1 MAHLEKLPNDKY
13 PISDIFA
20 KLQKSIAGEVRID
33 KASRILYSTDASI
46 YQIEPIGVIF
56 PRSLDDLCAVVE
68 IADQHNAPIL
78 ARGAGTSLAGQAI
91 GRAWIIDCS
100 RYLNK
105 IIDINSEDMTAVVE
119 PGVILDD
126 LNRHASTHGLRF
138 GPDPASSERATIGG
152 CIANNAAG
160 ANSILYG
167 MAADHLISADV
178 VLADGSQT
186 TFESLMVEEVLR
198 KAGVKDS
205 EDIKIDQIPPG
216 EFEKRLKFSC
226 PVTLEANIYRT
237 ALLIQQQLS
246 SAIQENWPKTWRR
259 ASGYNLNYLLPWS
272 PSSPPQWYSDRLPYP
287 PIEIGN
293 INIAPLLAGSEGTLA
308 VFKQLRLRLVPK
320 HLHSILFVLPYPS
333 LSAACDDV
341 VRLLTYRPS
350 AVELIPKNLIRLAM
364 SVPAYAKKAVFLRN
378 IGTVSENSSRESA
391 TIPEAI
397 LVVEFSGDDE
407 KVIKEQA
414 KKFNMNG
421 FLADSPEMQKDIWA
435 LRKAGLGILMSRTED
450 TKPLSFIEDLS
461 VPVERLGEF
470 VVEMERILTNH
481 STSGDFYAHASAGCL
496 HLRPLI
502 NLKSPAGISTM
513 RSIATEAVA
522 LTLRLG
528 GSVSGEH
535 GDGLSRSEWLE
546 NTFGQEILNA
556 FNLLKKSADPKGLL
570 NPGKIL
576 DSPRMDTNLRIQA
589 ISNSQNWQKITKGNA
604 FDYSKQGGFI
614 NAVEQCNGAG
624 VCRKKDGVMCPSF
637 QVTHDEM
644 HSTRGRANL
653 LRALLYGTLPDKKY
667 TQKILYEALDLCLAC
682 KGCKSECPS
691 KVDMAKLKYEFLYR
705 YYSFSGFNSNFRPV
719 RDYLFAY
726 IGLLAQIGYRF
737 AGIVNFTLRNQ
748 IARYA
753 AWKALGISSKRAF
766 PSIKSKS
773 FQKQASNYI
782 KHLQMSQS
790 LNPSEINKAT
800 CIFMPDAFIEYFQP
814 EVGMAALKALIAAGY
829 QVEILPIIGAGRTL
843 ISKGFLGV
851 VRKQAEKLILAIKT
865 IDPQGKYPVVGIEP
879 SEVYTLRDEY
889 LDLMPGDSYVE
900 NLSKRV
906 FTIEELLVRPM
917 IGVEDQDMRIVV
929 SSITKHATNLPKIL
943 LHAHCYQEAQPPSED
958 GYPNGVAATVR
969 LLETAG
975 YQVSL
980 ANAGCC
986 GMAGAFGYEDEHYD
1000 LSIEIGELALFP
1012 AIREAIRLDESVI
1025 VTTSGVSCQSQIN
1038 DGAQVDAIHPIMLI

>member
-1 MAHLEKLPNDKY
+1 MSHLEKLPNDKY

-20 KLQKSIAGEVRID
+20 ELQKSIAGEVRID
-33 KASRILYSTDASI
+33 IASRILYSTDASI
-46 YQIEPIGVIF
+46 YQIEPFGVIF

-68 IADQHNAPIL
+68 IADQYNAPIL

-105 IIDINSEDMTAVVE
+105 IIYINSEDMTAVVE

-126 LNRHASTHGLRF
+126 LNRHAAIHGLRF

-152 CIANNAAG
+152 SIANNAAG

-186 TFESLMVEEVLR
+186 TFDSLKVDEFLR
-198 KAGVKDS
+198 KAGIKGS

-216 EFEKRLKFSC
+216 ELEKKLKFSS
-226 PVTLEANIYRT
+226 PGTLEANTYRA
-237 ALLIQQQLS
+237 ALFIRQQLT

-308 VFKQLRLRLVPK
+308 VFKRLQLRLVPK
-320 HLHSILFVLPYPS
+320 HLHSILFVLPYPG

-341 VRLLTYRPS
+341 VRLLTYQPS

-364 SVPAYAKKAVFLRN
+364 SVPAYAKKAAFLRN
-378 IGTVSENSSRESA
+378 IGNVSENSPRDSA
-391 TIPEAI
+391 IIPEAI
-397 LVVEFSGDDE
+397 LVVEFSGDDMAVLKE
-407 KVIKEQA
+407 KA
-414 KKFNMNG
+414 KLLNLNG
-421 FLADSPEMQKDIWA
+421 FLAESAEMQADIWA

-470 VVEMERILTNH
+470 VVEMERIITSH
-481 STSGDFYAHASAGCL
+481 GTSGDFYAHASAGCL

-502 NLKSPAGISTM
+502 NLKSSAGIRTM

-522 LTLRLG
+522 LTHRLG

-546 NTFGQEILNA
+546 NTFGRELLNA

-576 DSPRMDTNLRIQA
+576 DSPPMDTNLRIQA
-589 ISNSQNWQKITKGNA
+589 NLNSQIWQKEIKGNA
-604 FDYSKQGGFI
+604 FDYSKQGGLI

-624 VCRKKDGVMCPSF
+624 VCRKREGVMCPSF
-637 QVTHDEM
+637 QVTQDEM

-653 LRALLYGTLPDKKY
+653 LRALLYGTLADKKF

-705 YYSFSGFNSNFRPV
+705 YYSFAGFKSNFRPL

-726 IGLLAQIGYRF
+726 IGLWAQIGYRF
-737 AGIVNFTLRNQ
+737 AGIINITLRNQ

-753 AWKALGISSKRAF
+753 AWKALGISPKRAF
-766 PSIKSKS
+766 PSIKPKS

-782 KHLQMSQS
+782 KYLQMGQS
-790 LNPSEINKAT
+790 LNPSEMNKAT
-800 CIFMPDAFIEYFQP
+800 CILMSDAFVEYFQP

-829 QVEILPIIGAGRTL
+829 QVEILPVIGAGRTL

-851 VRKQAEKLILAIKT
+851 ARKQAEKLIKAIKS
-865 IDPQGKYPVVGIEP
+865 IDPNGKYPLVGIEP

-889 LDLMPGDSYVE
+889 LDLMPGNSYVE

-917 IGVEDQDMRIVV
+917 MGKEDRELRIVV
-929 SSITKHATNLPKIL
+929 SSITKPATNLPKIL
-943 LHAHCYQEAQPPSED
+943 LHAHCYQKAQPPSED

-980 ANAGCC
+980 VNAGCC

-1000 LSIEIGELALFP
+1000 LSIEVGEAGLFP
-1012 AIREAIRLDESVI
+1012 AIREALRSEEPVI
-1025 VTTSGVSCQSQIN
+1025 VAASGVSCQSQIK
-1038 DGAQVDAIHPIMLI
+1038 DGTQVEAIHPIMLI

>member
-1 MAHLEKLPNDKY
+1 MSHLDKLPNDKY
-13 PISDIFA
+13 PTSDIFA
-20 KLQKSIAGEVRID
+20 ELQKYLAGEVRID

-46 YQIEPIGVIF
+46 YQIEPFGVIF
-56 PRSLDDLCAVVE
+56 PSNLDDLCAVVE
-68 IADQHNAPIL
+68 IANHYNAPIL

-100 RYLNK
+100 RYLNN

-126 LNRHASTHGLRF
+126 FNRHASIHGLRF

-152 CIANNAAG
+152 SIANNAAG

-186 TFESLMVEEVLR
+186 TFESLNVGEVLR

-205 EDIKIDQIPPG
+205 EDINIDQIPPG
-216 EFEKRLKFSC
+216 EFEKKLKFSS
-226 PVTLEANIYRT
+226 PGTLEANIYRA
-237 ALLIQQQLS
+237 ALFIRQQLS
-246 SAIQENWPKTWRR
+246 SAIQGNWPKTWRR

-272 PSSPPQWYSDRLPYP
+272 PSSPPLWYSDRLPYP
-287 PIEIGN
+287 PVEIGN

-308 VFKQLRLRLVPK
+308 VFERLRLRLVPK
-320 HLHSILFVLPYPS
+320 QLHTILFVLPYPS

-341 VRLLTYRPS
+341 VRLLTYQPS

-364 SVPAYAKKAVFLRN
+364 SVPAYAKKAAFLRN
-378 IGTVSENSSRESA
+378 LGTGNENSFRDSA
-391 TIPEAI
+391 TIPEVI
-397 LVVEFSGDDE
+397 LVVEFSGEDIAVLKE
-407 KVIKEQA
+407 KAKE
-414 KKFNMNG
+414 MDLNG
-421 FLADSPEMQKDIWA
+421 FLAESPEVQADIWA
-435 LRKAGLGILMSRTED
+435 IRKAGLGILMSRTED

-470 VVEMERILTNH
+470 VVEMGRILTSH

-502 NLKSPAGISTM
+502 NLKSSAGIRTM

-546 NTFGQEILNA
+546 HTFGRELLNA
-556 FNLLKKSADPKGLL
+556 FDLLKKSADPKGLL

-576 DSPRMDTNLRIQA
+576 DSPPMDANLRIQ
-589 ISNSQNWQKITKGNA
+589 SKTNTRNWQKITKGNA
-604 FDYSKQGGFI
+604 FDYSNQGGFI

-637 QVTHDEM
+637 QVTQDEM

-653 LRALLYGTLPDKKY
+653 LRAMMYGTFNDKKY
-667 TQKILYEALDLCLAC
+667 SQKILYEALELCLAC

-705 YYSFSGFNSNFRPV
+705 YYSFSGFNSNFRPL

-726 IGLLAQIGYRF
+726 IGLWAQIGYRF
-737 AGIVNFTLRNQ
+737 AEIINITLRNQ

-753 AWKALGISSKRAF
+753 AWKALGISPKRAF

-782 KHLQMSQS
+782 QHLQMSQS

-800 CIFMPDAFIEYFQP
+800 CIFMSDAFVEYFQP

-851 VRKQAEKLILAIKT
+851 ARKQAEKLIMAIKT

-906 FTIEELLVRPM
+906 FAIEELLVRPM
-917 IGVEDQDMRIVV
+917 IGVEDQELRIVV
-929 SSITKHATNLPKIL
+929 SSITKPATNLPKIL
-943 LHAHCYQEAQPPSED
+943 LHAHCYQKAQPPSED

-980 ANAGCC
+980 VNAGCC

-1000 LSIEIGELALFP
+1000 LSIEIGESALFP
-1012 AIREAIRLDESVI
+1012 AIREAIRLDDPVI
-1025 VTTSGVSCQSQIN
+1025 VATSGVSCQSQIK
-1038 DGAQVDAIHPIMLI
+1038 DGTQVDAIHPIMLI